1 MQIMYS
7 ALALAFAVTMLLG
20 GPSAPQSAPQPATG
34 HQPPAQPA
42 QAIAPGSLF
51 ATADQCLACHNNL
64 VSPSGRD
71 VSIGYEWRSSM
82 MANAARDPYWH
93 AGVRRE
99 VLDHPEAAEAIQHE
113 CSACHMPMM
122 RYEAK
127 VNGRLGQV
135 FAHLPITTV
144 AGRPPEAVL
153 AADGVSCSVCH
164 QATKEKLGTKESFNA
179 GFVVDHTQAPGQR
192 RVFGPY
198 LVDNGRARVMR
209 SASTFSPTEAAHIQS
224 SEVCATCHTLF
235 THTLGPGGKVI
246 GELPEQV
253 PYLEWRHSAYV
264 KEKSCQACHMP
275 VEEGEVPITSVV
287 GQPRPHM
294 SRHEFRGGNFF
305 MPMMLNRFRDELGVT
320 ALTQELA
327 TTARNAIETLETES
341 ARLSVDRAGLNG
353 GVLTAVVA
361 VENLA
366 GHKLPSAYPSR
377 RAWLHVTVRDAS
389 GRTIFESGAFRQN
402 GSIAGNDNDADATKV
417 EPHYAEIRTAD
428 QVQIYEPVMVDQHG
442 AVTTGLLH
450 GFRYVKDNRLLPR
463 GFDKATA
470 DAAVAV
476 HGDAAADADFVGGSD
491 RVRYVIDV
499 GQAQGPFEVRAEL
512 YYQSIGYRWAQN
524 SRRDTAEGAR
534 FIRYYDSMASGSSAV
549 LAKTAATVR

>member
-1 MQIMYS
+1 MQIMS
-7 ALALAFAVTMLLG
+7 PTLALAAVLAALLG
-20 GPSAPQSAPQPATG
+20 GPSAPQSAIDQ
-34 HQPPAQPA
+34 QPPAQSA

-51 ATADQCLACHNNL
+51 VTSDQCLACHTNL

-82 MANAARDPYWH
+82 MANSARDPYWH

-99 VLDHPEAAEAIQHE
+99 VLDHPEAAGAIQHE

-127 VNGRLGQV
+127 ANGRLGQV
-135 FAHLPITTV
+135 FAHLPVTTTLDQPV
-144 AGRPPEAVL
+144 ETAL

-179 GFVVDHTQAPGQR
+179 GFVVDHAAAAGQR

-235 THTLGPGGKVI
+235 THTLGQGGKVI
-246 GELPEQV
+246 GEFPEQV

-275 VEEGEVPITSVV
+275 VEEGEVPISSVV

-305 MPMMLNRFRDELGVT
+305 MPMMLNRFRAELGVT
-320 ALTQELA
+320 ALTQELDA
-327 TTARNAIETLETES
+327 TARNAIGTLETES
-341 ARLSVDRAGLNG
+341 ASLTVERAGLLDG
-353 GVLTAVVA
+353 RLTAVVA
-361 VENLA
+361 IENLA

-377 RAWLHVTVRDAS
+377 RVWLHVTVRDGN
-389 GRTIFESGAFRQN
+389 GRTVFESGAFQPN
-402 GSIAGNDNDADATKV
+402 GTIAGNDNDADARKF
-417 EPHYAEIRTAD
+417 EPHYEEVRSAD
-428 QVQIYEPVMVDQHG
+428 QVQIYEPVMVDQQG

-450 GFRYVKDNRLLPR
+450 GFRYVKDNRILPR

-470 DAAVAV
+470 DKDIAVQ
-476 HGDAAADADFVGGSD
+476 GEAAADPDFAGGGD
-491 RVRYVIDV
+491 RVRYVVGV
-499 GQAQGPFEVRAEL
+499 GQAQGPFELLAEL
-512 YYQSIGYRWAQN
+512 RYQSIGYRWAQN
-524 SRRDTAEGAR
+524 SRRDTAEGSR
-534 FIRYYDSMASGSSAV
+534 FLRYYESMAAASSAV
-549 LAKTAATVR
+549 LAKATTTVR

>member
-7 ALALAFAVTMLLG
+7 ALAFAFAVTMLLG
-20 GPSAPQSAPQPATG
+20 GASAPQSAPQPAAQ
-34 HQPPAQPA
+34 HQPPAQSA

-71 VSIGYEWRSSM
+71 ISIGYEWRSSM

-135 FAHLPITTV
+135 FAHLPISTT
-144 AGRPPEAVL
+144 AGQPKETVL

-275 VEEGEVPITSVV
+275 VEAGEPAISSVV
-287 GQPRPHM
+287 GQPRPYF

-305 MPMMLNRFRDELGVT
+305 MPMMLNRFRGELGVT

-361 VENLA
+361 IENLA

-389 GRTIFESGAFRQN
+389 GRTVFESGAFQPN
-402 GSIAGNDNDADATKV
+402 GSIAGNDNDADATKF

-450 GFRYVKDNRLLPR
+450 GFRYVKDNRILPR
-463 GFDKATA
+463 GFDKKTA

-476 HGDAAADADFVGGSD
+476 HGDAAADADFVGGGD

-549 LAKTAATVR
+549 LAKAAATAR

>member
-1 MQIMYS
+1 MQIVPTT
-7 ALALAFAVTMLLG
+7 LALAAVLALLFG
-20 GPSAPQSAPQPATG
+20 GSSASRPEPRHQPQAQPQSTSAP
-34 HQPPAQPA
+34 
-42 QAIAPGSLF
+42 AIPPGSLF
-51 ATADQCLACHNNL
+51 ATADQCMACHNNL

-71 VSIGYEWRSSM
+71 ISIGYEWRSSM

-135 FAHLPITTV
+135 FAHLPITTA
-144 AGRPPEAVL
+144 AGRPTETVM
-153 AADGVSCSVCH
+153 AADGVSCTVCH
-164 QATKEKLGTKESFNA
+164 QAGKEKLGTKDSFNA
-179 GFVVDHTQAPGQR
+179 GFVVDHTLAPGPR

-209 SASTFSPTEAAHIQS
+209 SASTFAPTEAAHIQS

-235 THTLGPGGKVI
+235 THTLGPGGKAI

-253 PYLEWRHSAYV
+253 PYLEWRHSDYV
-264 KEKSCQACHMP
+264 KEKSCQGCHMP
-275 VEEGEVPITSVV
+275 VEDGEVPIASVV

-305 MPMMLNRFRDELGVT
+305 MPMMLNRYRQELGVA
-320 ALTQELA
+320 ALTQELDA
-327 TTARNAIETLETES
+327 TARNAIETLETES
-341 ARLSVDRAGLNG
+341 ARLDIERVGLRDG
-353 GVLTAVVA
+353 RLTAVVA
-361 VENLA
+361 IENLA

-377 RAWLHVTVRDAS
+377 RAWLHVTISGAN
-389 GRTIFESGAFRQN
+389 GRTVFESGAFQRN
-402 GSIAGNDNDADATKV
+402 GSIAGNDNDADATTF
-417 EPHYAEIRTAD
+417 EPHYAEIGSGD

-450 GFRYVKDNRLLPR
+450 GFRYVKDNRILPR

-470 DAAVAV
+470 DKDVAV
-476 HGDAAADADFVGGSD
+476 HGEAAADPDFLGGSD
-491 RVRYVIDV
+491 RVRYIVDV

-512 YYQSIGYRWAQN
+512 YYQSVGYRWAQN
-524 SRRDTAEGAR
+524 SRRDTAEGSR
-534 FIRYYDSMASGSSAV
+534 FIRYFDSMASASSAI
-549 LAKTAATVR
+549 LAKAATTVK

>member
-1 MQIMYS
+1 MQIMS
-7 ALALAFAVTMLLG
+7 TTLALAAVLALLFG
-20 GPSAPQSAPQPATG
+20 GASAPRPEPRHQAPAPLPTKPA
-34 HQPPAQPA
+34 PAIP
-42 QAIAPGSLF
+42 PGSLF
-51 ATADQCLACHNNL
+51 ATADQCMACHNNL

-71 VSIGYEWRSSM
+71 ISIGHEWRSSM

-127 VNGRLGQV
+127 ANGRLGQV
-135 FAHLPITTV
+135 FAHLPISTT
-144 AGRPPEAVL
+144 AGQPIESVL
-153 AADGVSCSVCH
+153 AADGVSCTVCH
-164 QATKEKLGTKESFNA
+164 QAGKEKLGTKDSFNA
-179 GFVVDHTQAPGQR
+179 GFVVDHTLAPGQR

-198 LVDNGRARVMR
+198 LVDNGRTRVMR
-209 SASTFSPTEAAHIQS
+209 SASTFSPAEAAHIQS

-275 VEEGEVPITSVV
+275 VEPGDVAISSVV
-287 GQPRPHM
+287 GQPRPYLA
-294 SRHEFRGGNFF
+294 RHEFRGGNFF
-305 MPMMLNRFRDELGVT
+305 MPMMLNRYRNELGVT
-320 ALTQELA
+320 ALAQELE
-327 TTARNAIETLETES
+327 TTARHAVETLETES
-341 ARLSVDRAGLNG
+341 ATLRIDRAGLNAG
-353 GVLTAVVA
+353 ALTAVVA
-361 VENLA
+361 VENLT
-366 GHKLPSAYPSR
+366 GHKLPTAYPSR
-377 RAWLHVTVRDAS
+377 RAWLHVTVRDGS
-389 GRTIFESGAFRQN
+389 GRTVFESGAFQPN
-402 GSIAGNDNDADATKV
+402 GSIAGNDNDADATKF
-417 EPHYAEIRTAD
+417 EPHYAEIRRTD
-428 QVQIYEPVMVDQHG
+428 QVQVYEPIMVDQAG

-470 DAAVAV
+470 DKDVAV
-476 HGDAAADADFVGGSD
+476 HGEAAADADFTGSGD
-491 RVRYVIDV
+491 RIRYVVDV
-499 GQAQGPFEVRAEL
+499 GSAQGPFEVQAEL
-512 YYQSIGYRWAQN
+512 CYQSIGYRWAQN

-534 FIRYYDSMASGSSAV
+534 FIGYYNSMASASSAV
-549 LAKTAATVR
+549 LARTAATVR